1 MRDVLRANDARFCA
15 LAAGFSADEWS
26 QPSLCDGWSNH
37 DVLAHLVVGYG
48 AGAGVVAAEMLRH
61 GGSFDRANAALARSL
76 ATSRTPADLLDDFT
90 RLTRRPRGLGRYFP
104 PRLLLG
110 TTSPTNS
117 TCCSRSDASLR
128 SLLRPS
134 SRC

>member
-1 MRDVLRANDARFCA
+1 MSTRDVLRANDARFYA
-15 LAAGFSADEWS
+15 LAVGFSAVEWS

-61 GGSFDRANAALARSL
+61 GGSFDRANAAQARSL
-76 ATSRTPADLLDDFT
+76 ATLRTPADLLDDFK
-90 RLTRRPRGLGRYFP
+90 RLTRWPRGLGRYLP

-110 TTSPTNS
+110 
-117 TCCSRSDASLR
+117 D
-128 SLLRPS
+128 
-134 SRC
+134 